1 MSGKIIT
8 VVGAQWGSE
17 AKGLAVETLTKLGKV
32 DIAVRTGALNAGH
45 TVYKDGKP
53 YAMQSI
59 PCSWI
64 DPRVVLVLGAG
75 AYLNQEIFD
84 RELAWMRE
92 GHGAGVPL
100 NPILIDRRC
109 GSHTEEHKAMEAGY
123 HERMGSTGKGCSAA
137 LTTRIA
143 RNKAVHKLFRD
154 ITVGI
159 EAKGDIQFA
168 DTERYLNDQ
177 YDLGKKILLEGTQGT
192 FLDFYL
198 GEWPFVTARQ
208 THASSWL
215 SEAGLSPNLDQCVV
229 LVARTWP
236 IRVAGNSGPMPGE
249 VSWPDLARHFAHH
262 GKAMITDVTLR
273 RFEEME
279 LAVEGAWGMPIKP
292 AHLYTDEERNE
303 FSGKLVELHKEVL
316 ERLEAEIPGTIAE
329 LKKLFELTTV
339 TKKLRRIAK
348 IDRDLMT
355 RSIKINRPNIVFLNF
370 LNYEFPEVAGMTKW
384 DELPDAAKV
393 YIDQFE
399 STYGVPVGWVST
411 SAVSVIQNPAHADL
425 IAAI

>member
-1 MSGKIIT
+1 MPGKIIT

-17 AKGLAVETLTKLGKV
+17 AKGLAVETLTKIGKV

-53 YAMQSI
+53 FAMQTL

-64 DPRVVLVLGAG
+64 DPKVVLVLGAG
-75 AYLNQEIFD
+75 AYLNQEILD
-84 RELAWMRE
+84 RELAWLHE
-92 GHGAGVPL
+92 GHGAGNPI
-100 NPILIDRRC
+100 NPILLDIRS
-109 GSHTEEHKAMEAGY
+109 GSHTDEHKAMEAGY

-143 RNKAVHKLFRD
+143 RNKAVHKLFNQ
-154 ITVGI
+154 VGVFNP
-159 EAKGDIQFA
+159 GDGIQFA

-198 GEWPFVTARQ
+198 GEWPYVTARQ
-208 THASSWL
+208 THASAWL
-215 SEAGLSPNLDQCVV
+215 TEAGLSPNLDQFVV

-262 GKAMITDVTLR
+262 GKALITEATLR

-279 LAVEGAWGMPIKP
+279 LAVEGAWGMPTKP
-292 AHLYTDEERNE
+292 AHLYTAEERE
-303 FSGKLVELHKEVL
+303 EWSTQLVDLHKEVL
-316 ERLEAEIPGTIAE
+316 TRLETEMPGTMDE

-355 RSIKINRPNIVFLNF
+355 RSIKINRPNVVFLNF
-370 LNYEFPEVAGMTKW
+370 LNYEFPEVAGMTSW
-384 DELPDAAKV
+384 EELPDAAKV

-399 STYGVPVGWVST
+399 NTYGTPVGWVST
-411 SAVSVIQNPAHADL
+411 SATTVIQNPAHADL
-425 IAAI
+425 INAI